1 MASLSAF
8 CPAARFAALASWAAS
23 GAATASLA
31 ADLIAGFR
39 STAHRRV
46 ARASKASRASSAFR
60 IHGGRS
66 ASCSITPS
74 TVTGGVDWGLT
85 KTWNGWVLGGP
96 FRNRLVG
103 RTDTLVNDAVLG
115 SLTSPA
121 GENRKRRLPSGS
133 LAS

>member
-1 MASLSAF
+1 MASFSAF
-8 CPAARFAALASWAAS
+8 WPPARLATLASWAATLAFWAAS

-31 ADLIAGFR
+31 ADLIAGFKR
-39 STAHRRV
+39 VAHRMA
-46 ARASKASRASSAFR
+46 ARARRARRAISAFR

-96 FRNRLVG
+96 
-103 RTDTLVNDAVLG
+103 
-115 SLTSPA
+115 
-121 GENRKRRLPSGS
+121 
-133 LAS
+133 